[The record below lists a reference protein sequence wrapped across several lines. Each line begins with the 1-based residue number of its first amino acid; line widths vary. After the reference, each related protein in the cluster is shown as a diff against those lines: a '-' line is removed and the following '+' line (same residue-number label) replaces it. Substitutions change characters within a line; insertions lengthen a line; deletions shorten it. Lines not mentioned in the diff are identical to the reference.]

1 MRNLVFSFLFILTAI
16 NITSCGEVEQDPKPI
31 VPSIDIEIPENYY
44 ENSDLFYKP
53 TRDQVEELL
62 NLNYPANWYDEENLE
77 LHAKYY
83 YAMLLQKYGDRP
95 EVHIEAQFYR
105 IQLLADGK
113 PITISSHDSMLGDI
127 ARYLLWPNASNLSV
141 LQRVKTIAEETDI
154 LMNTDD
160 PDVYVEIL
168 TKWYIR
174 QYGDIPEVH
183 TVVEGEKKMKFEGFR
198 VHTEVEKD
206 DYINYHRAL
215 YKLQPTER
223 HLCTLNAYIEAKK
236 NGTPFHL
243 VELDCP
249 M

>member
-1 MRNLVFSFLFILTAI
+1 MRNLIFGFLFILTAI
-16 NITSCGEVEQDPKPI
+16 TLTSCGEVEQDVKPTA
-31 VPSIDIEIPENYY
+31 PTIEIKISDNYF

-95 EVHIEAQFYR
+95 AVHVEAQLYR
-105 IQLLADGK
+105 IHLLADGK
-113 PITISSHDSMLGDI
+113 PVATSSYDSILGVT

-141 LQRVKTIAEETDI
+141 LERTKSSIEESDI
-154 LMNTDD
+154 LQNTDD
-160 PDVYVEIL
+160 PDLYVEIL
-168 TKWYIR
+168 TKRYIK

-183 TVVEGEKKMKFEGFR
+183 TVVEGEKKLKFGGFH
-198 VHTEVEKD
+198 VHTEAGKD
-206 DYINYHRAL
+206 DYINYKRAL
-215 YKLQPTER
+215 YILQPIER
-223 HLCTLNAYIEAKK
+223 HLCSLNAYIEAKE

-243 VELDCP
+243 VKLNCP